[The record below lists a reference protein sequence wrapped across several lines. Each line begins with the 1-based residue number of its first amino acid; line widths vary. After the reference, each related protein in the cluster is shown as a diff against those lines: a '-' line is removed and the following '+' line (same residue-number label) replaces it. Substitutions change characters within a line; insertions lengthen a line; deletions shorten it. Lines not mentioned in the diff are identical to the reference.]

1 MKIRTLARWV
11 TVGIWLA
18 FLPQLQAATLT
29 WTNNVSGSWHE
40 PGNWSPNQVP
50 GAADIA
56 VLNRYVTVTV
66 TNNVTSAELQ
76 FRNGTLSITNGVL
89 ATTTF
94 TWTGGTLRGA
104 VQCGEGTIGSG
115 TSKTLV
121 GGQLVNVGTLTWSD
135 SFAVGSSS
143 WDAGNAGVISNLT
156 GGVINITTDLTVG
169 KTYDPGVLYNHG
181 TINKTGGT
189 GTTTFSGTSLA
200 NHGRVNINSGKVN
213 FASGGSSTGTFLMQ
227 PEAALSFSSNYE
239 FTDGSSVG
247 GGGDFAVTSGTL
259 NFNGTAQFTNTVLR
273 LAGGSVNFNNVESGV
288 VQVTTL
294 AMTGGGTLGGTNAIH
309 ADTFTWT
316 GGRLHG
322 VVQCGEG
329 TIGSG
334 TSKTLVG
341 GQLVNVGT
349 LTWSDSFTVGS
360 SSRDA
365 GNAGVISNLTGGVIN
380 ITTDLTVGKTYDPG
394 VLYNHGTI
402 NKTGGTGTTTFS
414 GTSLVNHGSIN
425 INSGTLNFNWGG
437 SSSGSVTVAADCT
450 LRFDGGTFT
459 LAEEATV
466 SGAGNLWVSGGTAN
480 FNGDYSLTGTNSF
493 TSGNTYFNGLYQINA
508 AINITGG
515 NVYFNNAGVSEV
527 NVPTV
532 ALAGGGTLGGTNAV
546 TAADFTWTGGWL
558 RTVLTCGGGSIG
570 GGNTKYLVGGVL
582 INAGALEWSDSFAVG
597 SSSWGAGNAG
607 VISNLTGGVINITT
621 DLTVGNTYD
630 PGVLYNHGT
639 INKTGGT
646 GTTTFSGTSL
656 ANHGRVNIN
665 SGKVNFA
672 SGGSSTGTFLM
683 QPEAALSFSSNYEF
697 TDGSSVGGGGDFA
710 VTGGTLNFNGTAQFT
725 NTVLRLA
732 GGSVN
737 FNNVESGVV
746 QVTTLAMTGGGTLG
760 GTNAIHADT
769 FTWTGGRLHGVVQCG
784 EGTIGSGTSKT
795 LVGGQLVNVGTL
807 TWSDSFTVGSSSR
820 DAGNAGVISNLTGGV
835 INITTDLTVGKTYDP
850 GVLYNHGTINKTGG
864 TGTTTFSGT
873 SLVNHGS
880 ININSGTLNFNW
892 GGSSSG
898 SVTVAADCTLRFDG
912 GTFTLAEEATVSGAG
927 NLWVSGG
934 TANFNGDYSL
944 TGTNS
949 FTSGNTYF
957 NGLYQINAAIN
968 ITGGNVYFNNAGVSE
983 VNVPTVALAGGGTL
997 GGTNAVTAADFT
1009 WTGGWLRTVLTC
1021 GGGSIGGGNTK
1032 YLVGGVLINA
1042 GALEWSD
1049 SFAVGSS
1056 SWGAGNAGVISN
1068 LTGGVINITTD
1079 LTVGNTYDPGV
1090 LYNHGTINKTG
1101 GTGTTTFSGTSLANH
1116 GRVNINSGKV
1126 NFASGG
1132 SSTGTFLMQ
1141 PEAALSFSS
1150 NYEFTDGSSVGGG
1163 GDFAVTGG
1171 TLNFNGTAQFTN
1183 TVLRLAGGSVNFNN
1197 VESGVVQVTTL
1208 AMTGGGTL
1216 GGTNAIHADTFTW
1229 TGGRLH
1235 GVVQC
1240 GEGTIGS
1247 GTSKTLVGGQ
1257 LVNVGTLTWSDSFAV
1272 GSSSWGAGNAGVI
1285 SNLVGGV
1292 INITS
1297 DLTVSYTYDPGVL
1310 YNHGTINKTGGT
1322 GTTTFS
1328 GTSLVNHGSIN
1339 INSGRLNVAA
1349 GGSSSGSFLI
1359 QPGTILSFSSS
1370 YDFDDGSSLG
1380 GSGEFIVTAGT
1391 ANFTGT
1397 AQLTNS
1403 IVSLAGGSANFNN
1416 PGGGAVRIG
1425 NLNLTGSGT
1434 LGGTNTVTA
1443 ANLTWTGGRLRG
1455 VVQCGG
1461 GLIGSGSTKYLTS
1474 GALINAGTLTW
1485 SDGFYLSTSGYG
1497 TGDPGV
1503 LSNLVSGVINIT
1515 GDFGPNSY
1523 FDPGLIYNLGEFN
1536 KIAGDG
1542 VANVGSYFDNLGTLA
1557 VRTGAF
1563 NFTQNGGLLPHNGTL
1578 AFDLGVSNTFGRI
1591 TASGTVGLNG
1601 TLEVTAH
1608 DDYMPTVGDR
1618 FDLLT
1623 AGQRT
1628 NFFERLNLGQFPGIA
1643 WQLSYAP
1650 TVVTLTA
1657 LAASAGPVQ
1666 ITGRVTDFNAQPVGN
1681 LVVYAFNSSG
1691 TNQYYVSTLTDG
1703 GGYYRLGVTNGSWR
1717 VGVQGAVAR
1726 GYDDPVV
1733 QDVVLNDANGTA
1745 NFVLAP
1751 YSGAFYSITA
1761 ANQPPDA
1768 GTVTGAGNYYAD
1780 TTNTL
1785 TAVAGPGYYFTNWT
1799 ENGVVIGT
1807 SNVLTFVANT
1817 NRHFVAHYGEANTYH
1832 VVTLA
1837 TTPAEL
1843 TAIVGA
1849 GTYTN
1854 GETATFVAPPRVL
1867 SGTSNYFF
1875 QHFALSN
1882 VTVSTQA
1889 TYQKTFS
1896 TLDATHLAYVA
1907 VYTGIRTN
1915 PVIQA
1920 VATSRFG
1927 VVPTNDNFTL
1937 TFRFDRTMDTNI
1949 APVVTL
1955 TNIVAAG
1962 IAPTVA
1968 GNGTWSGYWRPNDS
1982 YTTPALAITN
1992 GMDGTN
1998 LVYVANAS
2006 DTNGGVLLLTNAY
2019 TFAVDTIYPTL
2030 TEISATPAI
2039 NTAAISWQSGE
2050 PASTVVDYGLTTAY
2064 GATAYGSAS
2073 VTNHTVTLYNLTA
2086 LTTYHY
2092 RVRSADAAGNETV
2105 AADAT
2110 FTTLAAPDLL
2120 VADLAVTGALQSG
2133 GALTIT
2139 WADTNAGPMATDQ
2152 YWYDR
2157 VTISNLT
2164 TGIQLLDTYQ
2174 YYNPAVS
2181 GNIAAGAAQARA
2193 LNFTLP
2199 DGDVG
2204 VGQLQITVVVDAYN
2218 HQYEFNLEGT
2228 AESNNRAS
2236 LTVTSVLA
2244 TYPDLQV
2251 TELAVTNAPLHSGD
2265 SVHLVWRDQNSGL
2278 GAVTNVFA
2286 DRISVVNATNGQ
2298 VLVNTLLP
2306 YDPALAEPIAAGGA
2320 VPRAFSFTL
2329 PDGSS
2334 GAGEFLVTV
2343 TADAAQQVYEYN
2355 AGGTGELNNTNSIT
2369 INATLAAYPDLIITN
2384 LTAPLAANAGQTIQ
2398 VVWTDVNQG
2407 SAPITNAWFDQVFL
2421 SSVNALGG
2429 GQWLATR
2436 SVTNVLA
2443 AGDSLVLTQ
2452 AVTLPPFVTGDQWL
2466 IVKGNVAA
2474 NFYEL
2479 NSTNNSTLAAAPL
2492 HLTST
2497 LQLTLSPTN
2506 VLESAGSQAVL
2517 ATLLRNGDLAN
2528 ALTVDLSSSLTNL
2541 LLPAAVVIP
2550 AGQSATNFHL
2560 GVVDNLISGDTA
2572 SGVVTASAGGYPT
2585 VNVPLTITDDDPP
2598 LLTLHLSVNQIPE
2611 DAGVDAV
2618 SALITRN
2625 AHLDSALVVNIT
2637 SDHPEA
2643 LLAPETV
2650 VIPAGNGS
2658 AVFALTP
2665 VPDGELNSGR
2675 RVRVTAVAAGYPS
2688 ISAGLDV
2695 LNADVVTLA
2704 LTLADSVVSEGAGA
2718 IATVGTVSRGVMTP
2732 QAQKVQLTRTGSEL
2746 VTVPSLVTIPANATS
2761 TTFNVGVGTD
2771 GLVTGNQTAVITA
2784 NPLNLANNPQT
2795 AGAAQAT
2802 LQVLD
2807 TNGPS
2812 LRLELAQTVISKG
2825 SNTMATLTR
2834 NTAPTNALIVTLAS
2848 SPTGV
2853 VTHLPVVELAV
2864 NQTSTNFPVT
2874 GILDAQQTG
2883 NREVVLSAT
2892 AAGYN
2897 SAARTLTVSD
2907 IYLPDLVSAVISAP
2921 TEAFTEQQ
2929 VSVSWQITNHG
2940 LGSTTNQNWFDYVY
2954 LASDSVGGGQ
2964 MLVAAKPNVRA
2975 LAVGESYTN
2984 TASFYLPALPGNFW
2998 LLIEANGN
3006 RSLTELKTV
3015 NNTAAAASPLT
3026 VHPAYR
3032 AELLDVSPLMAGAG
3046 TPIVLQGRTFN
3057 STNNTSV
3064 PNRVAAIRVM
3074 VNDTRRT
3081 FQVTSDATGNFT
3093 YTFQPLANEVGYYT
3107 ASADHPNVTNQT
3119 TQASFALLGMAALPD
3134 RLAPQLLPNTP
3145 VTGSVLLTNRT
3156 GYALTDLTVTQPDLG
3171 TNLSVAFTFTNHV
3184 LPPYGVMTVDYTLNS
3199 PLTQAAQA
3207 NFAATFTSAE
3217 GAALALPLYVKI
3229 VPTFAQLVA
3238 TPAYLER
3245 GMVRGEQTVV
3255 AFTIANTGG
3264 SASGDLTVQ
3273 LPDLP
3278 WLSLGS
3284 TANIPSIP
3292 AGSNA
3297 VVTLLLNPATDLT
3310 LGLYN
3315 GNIAVANENV
3325 GVRVPYQFRAVSS
3338 GIGDLVVNVTDDYT
3352 YYVAGEPKVTNALV
3366 VVRDPF
3372 TGGIIAQT
3380 NSGPTGTAQ
3389 FSALTE
3395 GSYTVD
3401 VTAEKHNQFRGS
3413 VLVAAGITNAM
3424 EAFLPRQLV
3433 TYQWSVVPTEIQD
3446 HYRIVLESVFE
3457 TEVPVPNVVIEEPQV
3472 MVLVAAGEVTQFEIK
3487 LTNQGLIAANDVE
3500 IEVPDHPTYLV
3511 TPLVRYVGKLPAKSS
3526 VTIPVTVQ
3534 MRAAPGGA
3542 LAGGQSDEVQ
3552 AAGDEGCTLEDLH
3565 ACLPKIPLSAKYSY
3579 PCGNRMVGQS
3589 RRLDLSIICTA
3600 NDVKACLEGFKELI
3614 ESANLLSVGCNAIN
3628 ALLACGGADLTPC
3641 QEAAISAACG
3651 AAVGAIAG
3659 GPAGALAGAASAGAG
3674 GLLECIC
3681 SHLDVIP
3688 LPSGSSRI
3696 HFLPFGYAIG
3706 GSPVI
3711 TATLIPGVDCRGSG
3725 APAAVP
3731 GQAIITHAGYN
3742 AGSAPRIEAPVKAQ
3756 DGAGVCA
3763 QVRLRIN
3770 QEVTLTRSAFA
3781 GTLEIDNGGSTDITG
3796 VQVTLDFRDGAGQ
3809 SAVGKFVT
3817 EGPVVTGMTAVD
3829 GSGVLAGGATGRAV
3843 YTFIP
3848 TTDAAPDQ
3856 PYSYQI
3862 GGTLRYLDAGQE
3874 VIVPLLS
3881 APITVYP
3888 EAKLDLVY
3896 FQQRDVYGDDPFTP
3910 ATEPSEPYTLG
3921 LIVKNIGAGDAR
3933 NFEITSAQPQIIENE
3948 KGLLIDFRI
3957 IGTSVGSNAVA
3968 PSLTARLGDVP
3979 AGVSK
3984 SVNWQ
3989 LLSTLQGKF
3998 ISFAATFEHVDGLGH
4013 TNLSLINSVETHELI
4028 HPVRANRPADD
4039 GVLDYLVN
4047 DFADPQNLPDLLYHN
4062 TGAIEPVNVVTNGVF
4077 NGSVGPAHWQ
4087 VQLTA
4092 AAGPGW
4098 NYYRLPDPGPGYLL
4112 ASVVR
4117 SDGKV
4122 LELTNNAWTTDRSF
4136 PSSIPGAVRENLL
4149 HLFDWEGSGQYTL
4162 TYRSTN
4168 TTTPAIVQFGPVT
4181 PFNQTEA
4188 VDAVTIVFSAAM
4200 DLATFNF
4207 ADLELT
4213 RDGGPNLITPASG
4226 VSVVLLADATYR
4238 ITGLVPLTAE
4248 DGNYSLRIFGNA
4260 ISDVWGNRLG
4270 DVSAVVAW
4278 AKGDAAPVVESIS
4291 AVTPDPRNQPIE
4303 ALTIAFSKAIN
4314 PATFGLGALQLT
4326 RDGGPNLI
4334 TADVTLTTED
4344 NINFTLAGL
4353 GTLTGEEGTYVLS
4366 VTAANVTD
4374 AGGKSGQGT
4383 QTRTWTMITSPPHI
4397 VELSPVTTNPR
4408 NIVVQNLTVTFS
4420 HAVDPATFDHHD
4432 LTLTRDGGPDLI
4444 NADVTLTRLTPTTYQ
4459 IGEISWLQGWA
4470 GSYTLTVDAAGIQD
4484 WAGNPGVGSTNVS
4497 WTMILDTPATPDHL
4511 AIAPD
4516 LGFSATDGLTS
4527 TNAVTLS
4534 GTVTAPNLTVRVFDT
4549 TTSIDFGLAT
4559 MEGTNFSA
4567 SLLFASDGTH
4577 RLRVTAIDGAGN
4589 VSLAAFVTVVI
4600 DQIPP
4605 SATIEQIA
4613 TPTDADVNTVTVTFT
4628 EAINALTVSSNNFA
4642 LVWNGTNPFTPAI
4655 QVVASNRVQLVN
4667 LAALT
4672 AAAGEYTVV
4681 ADLRGI
4687 TDLAGNPAT
4696 DQLAMSWE
4704 RQSQNQPPYFVE
4716 ELSDLVITPDGAAHR
4731 QFLAEDP
4738 NGDALTFSLIAA
4750 PDGAMVV
4757 ATNGVFWWQPT
4768 RTNAS
4773 TIHSVTVQ
4781 VTDQGNPPLSAHATF
4796 NITVLDY
4803 LEVQLSETNLLGGA
4817 SATLPVFV
4825 ASSEGVTNL
4834 SFALP
4839 VPMDVLTNWTLT
4851 PIGSHLDTAELQLD
4865 PSQLRIHLQAPPG
4878 QTIQGTQQVAQLQFT
4893 AAPDGWS
4900 QFVRL
4905 VVTNLAGYKPGDH
4918 LYTNHV
4924 NGVGRAVVVQRH
4936 PLLEGWVTP
4945 DQTRQLAVY
4954 GRPGTNYQLQVTDSL
4969 MPPVIWEALLGF
4981 QQTNVLVPLSL
4992 PATNTPIFYQLKE
5005 IP

>member
-1 MKIRTLARWV
+1 MKSRILVVLATLVVWFISASTR
-11 TVGIWLA
+11 IH
-18 FLPQLQAATLT
+18 AATLT
-29 WTNNVSGSWHE
+29 WTNNASGVWHE
-40 PGNWSPNQVP
+40 ADNWSPNQVP
-50 GAADIA
+50 GAADIV
-56 VLNRYVTVTV
+56 VLNHNVTVTV
-66 TNNVTSAELQ
+66 TNDVAVAELQ
-76 FRNGTLSITNGVL
+76 FSGGGTINVTTGVL
-89 ATTTF
+89 TAATF
-94 TWTGGTLRGA
+94 NWTGGWLRGA
-104 VQCGEGTIGSG
+104 VQCGGGSISG
-115 TSKTLV
+115 NYGKYLV
-121 GGQLVNVGTLTWSD
+121 GGVLINAGTLEWS
-135 SFAVGSSS
+135 GSLTLGTSS
-143 WDAGNAGVISNLT
+143 YGTGDPGVISNLVS
-156 GGVINITTDLTVG
+156 GVINLTSDFSASSY
-169 KTYDPGVLYNHG
+169 YDGGIIYNDGV
-181 TINKTGGT
+181 INKTGGV
-189 GTTTFSGTSLA
+189 GTMTF
-200 NHGRVNINSGKVN
+200 NHGQLHNRGNLNVS
-213 FASGGSSTGTFLMQ
+213 
-227 PEAALSFSSNYE
+227 
-239 FTDGSSVG
+239 
-247 GGGDFAVTSGTL
+247 SGTL
-259 NFNGTAQFTNTVLR
+259 
-273 LAGGSVNFNNVESGV
+273 S
-288 VQVTTL
+288 
-294 AMTGGGTLGGTNAIH
+294 
-309 ADTFTWT
+309 
-316 GGRLHG
+316 
-322 VVQCGEG
+322 
-329 TIGSG
+329 
-334 TSKTLVG
+334 
-341 GQLVNVGT
+341 
-349 LTWSDSFTVGS
+349 
-360 SSRDA
+360 
-365 GNAGVISNLTGGVIN
+365 
-380 ITTDLTVGKTYDPG
+380 
-394 VLYNHGTI
+394 
-402 NKTGGTGTTTFS
+402 
-414 GTSLVNHGSIN
+414 
-425 INSGTLNFNWGG
+425 FNWGG
-437 SSSGSVTVAADCT
+437 ISSGSIVVAADCT

-459 LAEEATV
+459 LTEGSTV

-532 ALAGGGTLGGTNAV
+532 ALAGGGTLGGTNTV

-570 GGNTKYLVGGVL
+570 GGTTKYLVGGVL
-582 INAGALEWSDSFAVG
+582 INAGTLEWSG
-597 SSSWGAGNAG
+597 SLTLGTSSYGTGDPGTLSNLVSGVINLTGDIYANWHYDAGQIYNAG
-607 VISNLTGGVINITT
+607 VI
-621 DLTVGNTYD
+621 
-630 PGVLYNHGT
+630 
-639 INKTGGT
+639 NKTSGT
-646 GTTTFSGTSL
+646 GAATFQQGPFYNSGSVNIQSGTLNL
-656 ANHGRVNIN
+656 AG
-665 SGKVNFA
+665 
-672 SGGSSTGTFLM
+672 GGSSSGSFLM

-710 VTGGTLNFNGTAQFT
+710 VTSGTLNFNDTAQFT

-746 QVTTLAMTGGGTLG
+746 QIPNLLMTGNGTLG
-760 GTNAIHADT
+760 GTNT
-769 FTWTGGRLHGVVQCG
+769 
-784 EGTIGSGTSKT
+784 
-795 LVGGQLVNVGTL
+795 
-807 TWSDSFTVGSSSR
+807 
-820 DAGNAGVISNLTGGV
+820 
-835 INITTDLTVGKTYDP
+835 
-850 GVLYNHGTINKTGG
+850 
-864 TGTTTFSGT
+864 
-873 SLVNHGS
+873 
-880 ININSGTLNFNW
+880 
-892 GGSSSG
+892 
-898 SVTVAADCTLRFDG
+898 
-912 GTFTLAEEATVSGAG
+912 
-927 NLWVSGG
+927 
-934 TANFNGDYSL
+934 
-944 TGTNS
+944 
-949 FTSGNTYF
+949 
-957 NGLYQINAAIN
+957 
-968 ITGGNVYFNNAGVSE
+968 
-983 VNVPTVALAGGGTL
+983 
-997 GGTNAVTAADFT
+997 VTAADFT

-1021 GGGSIGGGNTK
+1021 GGGSIGSGPTK
-1032 YLVGGVLINA
+1032 YLVGGSLING
-1042 GALEWSD
+1042 GAITWTDWIYL
-1049 SFAVGSS
+1049 
-1056 SWGAGNAGVISN
+1056 GADGYGVSNYGVISN
-1068 LTGGVINITTD
+1068 LLTGIMTVTTD
-1079 LTVGNTYDPGV
+1079 
-1090 LYNHGTINKTG
+1090 
-1101 GTGTTTFSGTSLANH
+1101 
-1116 GRVNINSGKV
+1116 
-1126 NFASGG
+1126 
-1132 SSTGTFLMQ
+1132 
-1141 PEAALSFSS
+1141 
-1150 NYEFTDGSSVGGG
+1150 
-1163 GDFAVTGG
+1163 
-1171 TLNFNGTAQFTN
+1171 
-1183 TVLRLAGGSVNFNN
+1183 
-1197 VESGVVQVTTL
+1197 
-1208 AMTGGGTL
+1208 
-1216 GGTNAIHADTFTW
+1216 
-1229 TGGRLH
+1229 
-1235 GVVQC
+1235 
-1240 GEGTIGS
+1240 
-1247 GTSKTLVGGQ
+1247 
-1257 LVNVGTLTWSDSFAV
+1257 
-1272 GSSSWGAGNAGVI
+1272 NAGV
-1285 SNLVGGV
+1285 NTYYDGG
-1292 INITS
+1292 II
-1297 DLTVSYTYDPGVL
+1297 
-1310 YNHGTINKTGGT
+1310 YNYGTIAKIGGAGVT
-1322 GTTTFS
+1322 PLNSTFHNYGT
-1328 GTSLVNHGSIN
+1328 V
-1339 INSGRLNVAA
+1339 NVAT
-1349 GGSSSGSFLI
+1349 GKFRFGNGNSF
-1359 QPGTILSFSSS
+1359 TSH
-1370 YDFDDGSSLG
+1370 DGKLLLG
-1380 GSGEFIVTAGT
+1380 LDA
-1391 ANFTGT
+1391 
-1397 AQLTNS
+1397 TN
-1403 IVSLAGGSANFNN
+1403 V
-1416 PGGGAVRIG
+1416 
-1425 NLNLTGSGT
+1425 
-1434 LGGTNTVTA
+1434 
-1443 ANLTWTGGRLRG
+1443 
-1455 VVQCGG
+1455 
-1461 GLIGSGSTKYLTS
+1461 
-1474 GALINAGTLTW
+1474 
-1485 SDGFYLSTSGYG
+1485 
-1497 TGDPGV
+1497 
-1503 LSNLVSGVINIT
+1503 
-1515 GDFGPNSY
+1515 FGQV
-1523 FDPGLIYNLGEFN
+1523 EM
-1536 KIAGDG
+1536 
-1542 VANVGSYFDNLGTLA
+1542 V
-1557 VRTGAF
+1557 
-1563 NFTQNGGLLPHNGTL
+1563 
-1578 AFDLGVSNTFGRI
+1578 
-1591 TASGTVGLNG
+1591 GTVGLNG
-1601 TLEVTAH
+1601 TLEVTAR
-1608 DDYMPTVGDR
+1608 DGYVPTVGDR

-1650 TVVTLTA
+1650 TAVTLTA

-3413 VLVAAGITNAM
+3413 VLVAAGITNAL

-3433 TYQWSVVPTEIQD
+3433 TYQWSVVPTEIAD

-3542 LAGGQSDEVQ
+3542 LA
-3552 AAGDEGCTLEDLH
+3552 AASPGIVHAADGDGCTLEDLN
-3565 ACLPKIPLSAKYSY
+3565 ACLPKIPLRANYSY

-3589 RRLDLSIICTA
+3589 RGLDLSIICTA
-3600 NDVKACLEGFKELI
+3600 KDVKECLEGFKELI
-3614 ESANLLSVGCNAIN
+3614 GSGNLLSVGCNAIS
-3628 ALLACGGADLTPC
+3628 ALISCAGPKLSTC
-3641 QEAAISAACG
+3641 QKAAISTACG
-3651 AAVGAIAG
+3651 AALGGAAGAVGAGVSGI
-3659 GPAGALAGAASAGAG
+3659 
-3674 GLLECIC
+3674 LECIC
-3681 SHLDVIP
+3681 SHLDQIP
-3688 LPSGSSRI
+3688 LPNFGGGGPTPIPPGEMWLPTPHLAEYTIGSC
-3696 HFLPFGYAIG
+3696 
-3706 GSPVI
+3706 PVI
-3711 TATLIPGVDCRGSG
+3711 TTILIQGADCRGYAPPAG
-3725 APAAVP
+3725 AMAETTV
-3731 GQAIITHAGYN
+3731 THSGYN

-3921 LIVKNIGAGDAR
+3921 LIVKNIGAGNAR

-4681 ADLRGI
+4681 ADLRDI

-4750 PDGAMVV
+4750 PDGAMLV